1 MSNKNFGF
9 GTQIR
14 KSPYFDSTV
23 KWGAT
28 GFSVYNHMYIPRDF
42 GSPEQNFWN
51 LIEKSILCDVAVERQ
66 VEITGSDAY
75 KFIQLLTPRDLSKL
89 SVGQCKY
96 VLIVNNDGGIL
107 NDPVLLRL
115 AENHFWLS
123 LADSDV
129 LLWAQ
134 GVAVNSGLDVK
145 ISEPDVSPL
154 QLQGPTS
161 QEIMVKLF
169 GEDIR
174 DLKYYWLREYQ
185 LDGIPLIVSRTG
197 WSSELGYEIYLRDGS
212 KGNELYEK
220 IMAAGK
226 EHGIQPGHTS
236 SIRRIEGGMLSY
248 HADADIHTNPFELGL
263 DRLVNL
269 DSEINFIGKKALKKI
284 KEKGISRKQVGLVI
298 DCAPLSGPNTTFW
311 PIKKDR
317 KQIGKVTSAVYSPRL
332 KKNIA
337 LAMVSVEQSEIDFI
351 GKEALKKIKQEGIK
365 RKQVGL
371 IIDCDPL
378 SGPNTTFWPI
388 EKDGKK
394 IGKVT
399 SAVYSPRLKKNI
411 ALAMIEINYS
421 ELGNRL
427 DVQIHEGKYSAT
439 IVEKPFYDPKKNI
452 VKS

>member
-1 MSNKNFGF
+1 MSHKNFGF

-66 VEITGSDAY
+66 VEITGPDAY

-123 LADSDV
+123 LADSDI

-134 GVAVNSGLDVK
+134 GVAVNSGLDVE

-174 DLKYYWLREYQ
+174 DLKYYWLREYE

-212 KGNELYEK
+212 RGNELYEK
-220 IMAAGK
+220 IMEAGN

-248 HADADIHTNPFELGL
+248 HADADINTNPFELGF

-269 DSEINFIGKKALKKI
+269 NSEI
-284 KEKGISRKQVGLVI
+284 Q
-298 DCAPLSGPNTTFW
+298 
-311 PIKKDR
+311 
-317 KQIGKVTSAVYSPRL
+317 
-332 KKNIA
+332 
-337 LAMVSVEQSEIDFI
+337 FI

-388 EKDGKK
+388 EKETKT

-411 ALAMIEINYS
+411 ALAMIEIKHA
-421 ELGNRL
+421 ELGNQL
-427 DVQIHEGKYSAT
+427 DVQTHQGKYSAT
-439 IVEKPFYDPKKNI
+439 IVEKPFYDPKKKIAN
-452 VKS
+452 S

>member
-1 MSNKNFGF
+1 MLIALMVNKNFGF

-14 KSPYFDSTV
+14 KSPYFNSTV

-42 GSPEQNFWN
+42 GNPEQNFWN
-51 LIEKSILCDVAVERQ
+51 LIEKAILCDVAVERQ
-66 VEITGSDAY
+66 VEITGPDAY

-89 SVGQCKY
+89 AIGQCKY
-96 VLIVNNDGGIL
+96 VLITNNEGGIL

-134 GVAVNSGLDVK
+134 GVAINSGLNVK
-145 ISEPDVSPL
+145 ITEPDVSPL

-161 QEIMVKLF
+161 GEIMIKIF
-169 GEDIR
+169 GDSIR
-174 DLKYYWLREYQ
+174 DLKYYWLREYD

-212 KGNELYEK
+212 KGNQLYEK
-220 IMAAGK
+220 IMKAGK
-226 EHGIQPGHTS
+226 EQGLQPGHTS

-248 HADADIHTNPFELGL
+248 HADADINTNPFELGL

-269 DSEINFIGKKALKKI
+269 DSDVN
-284 KEKGISRKQVGLVI
+284 
-298 DCAPLSGPNTTFW
+298 
-311 PIKKDR
+311 
-317 KQIGKVTSAVYSPRL
+317 
-332 KKNIA
+332 
-337 LAMVSVEQSEIDFI
+337 FI
-351 GKEALKKIKQEGIK
+351 GKEALKKIKQSGVK
-365 RKQVGL
+365 RKQIGL
-371 IIDCDPL
+371 ELDCEPL
-378 SGPNTTFWPI
+378 KGPNTTFWSI
-388 EKDGKK
+388 LKDGKK

-411 ALAMIEINYS
+411 ALAMVEINQS
-421 ELGNRL
+421 NIGNKFKVKTN
-427 DVQIHEGKYSAT
+427 DVEVNCVV
-439 IVEKPFYDPKKNI
+439 VEKPFFDPRKKI
-452 VKS
+452 ASS

>member
-66 VEITGSDAY
+66 VEITGPDAY

-89 SVGQCKY
+89 SIGQCKY

-134 GVAVNSGLDVK
+134 GVAINSGLDVK

-174 DLKYYWLREYQ
+174 DLKYYWLREYK

-220 IMAAGK
+220 IMAVGK

-248 HADADIHTNPFELGL
+248 HADADIHTNPYELGF

-269 DSEINFIGKKALKKI
+269 ETDIE
-284 KEKGISRKQVGLVI
+284 
-298 DCAPLSGPNTTFW
+298 
-311 PIKKDR
+311 
-317 KQIGKVTSAVYSPRL
+317 
-332 KKNIA
+332 
-337 LAMVSVEQSEIDFI
+337 FI
-351 GKEALKKIKQEGIK
+351 GKEALKKIKQNGIK

-388 EKDGKK
+388 EKDGKI

-421 ELGNRL
+421 ELGNQL
-427 DVQIHEGKYSAT
+427 VVQTHEGEYSAT
-439 IVEKPFYDPKKNI
+439 IVEKPFYDPKKKI
-452 VKS
+452 ASS

>member
-1 MSNKNFGF
+1 MINKNFGF

-42 GSPEQNFWN
+42 GSPEKNFWN
-51 LIEKSILCDVAVERQ
+51 LIERAILCDVAVERQ
-66 VEITGSDAY
+66 VEITGPDAY

-89 SVGQCKY
+89 AVGQCKY
-96 VLIVNNDGGIL
+96 VLIVNNKGGIL

-134 GVAVNSGLDVK
+134 GVAINSGFNVN
-145 ISEPDVSPL
+145 ITEPDVSPL

-161 QEIMVKLF
+161 GEIMIKLF
-169 GEDIR
+169 GDSIK
-174 DLKYYWLREYQ
+174 DLKYYWSKDCD

-197 WSSELGYEIYLRDGS
+197 WSSELGYEIYLRDS
-212 KGNELYEK
+212 SRGNELYEK
-220 IMAAGK
+220 IMEAGK
-226 EHGIQPGHTS
+226 DHGLKPGHTS

-248 HADADIHTNPFELGL
+248 HADADINTNPFELGL

-269 DSEINFIGKKALKKI
+269 DSEVNFIGKEALRKI
-284 KEKGISRKQVGLVI
+284 KEVGVKRKQVGLEL
-298 DCAPLSGPNTTFW
+298 DCKPLNGPNTTFW
-311 PIKKDR
+311 SIH
-317 KQIGKVTSAVYSPRL
+317 
-332 KKNIA
+332 
-337 LAMVSVEQSEIDFI
+337 
-351 GKEALKKIKQEGIK
+351 
-365 RKQVGL
+365 
-371 IIDCDPL
+371 
-378 SGPNTTFWPI
+378 
-388 EKDGKK
+388 KDGKK

-411 ALAMIEINYS
+411 ALTMLEINQS
-421 ELGNRL
+421 EIGNKL
-427 DVQIHEGKYSAT
+427 KVNISDGEISCVV
-439 IVEKPFYDPKKNI
+439 VEKPFYDPKKKI
-452 VKS
+452 ASY

>member
-42 GSPEQNFWN
+42 GNPEQNFWN
-51 LIEKSILCDVAVERQ
+51 LIEKAILCDVAVERQ
-66 VEITGSDAY
+66 VEITGPDAY

-89 SVGQCKY
+89 AVGQCKY
-96 VLIVNNDGGIL
+96 VLITNNEGGIL

-115 AENHFWLS
+115 DENHFWLS

-134 GVAVNSGLDVK
+134 GVAVNSGLDVHIK
-145 ISEPDVSPL
+145 EPDVSPL

-161 QEIMVKLF
+161 GGIMIKLF
-169 GEDIR
+169 GEDIKN
-174 DLKYYWLREYQ
+174 LKYYWLREYN

-220 IMAAGK
+220 IMIAGK
-226 EHGIQPGHTS
+226 EHGLRPGHTS

-248 HADADIHTNPFELGL
+248 HADADINTNPFELGL

-269 DSEINFIGKKALKKI
+269 DNDINFIGKNALQKI
-284 KEKGISRKQVGLVI
+284 KQNGIKRIQVGLEI
-298 DCAPLSGPNTTFW
+298 NCKPLSSPNTTFW
-311 PIKKDR
+311 PIKKDNTN
-317 KQIGKVTSAVYSPRL
+317 IGKITSAIYSPRL

-337 LAMVSVEQSEIDFI
+337 LAMVSIEQS
-351 GKEALKKIKQEGIK
+351 
-365 RKQVGL
+365 
-371 IIDCDPL
+371 
-378 SGPNTTFWPI
+378 
-388 EKDGKK
+388 K
-394 IGKVT
+394 IGNKFQVIT
-399 SAVYSPRLKKNI
+399 N
-411 ALAMIEINYS
+411 
-421 ELGNRL
+421 
-427 DVQIHEGKYSAT
+427 EGTFDSVV
-439 IVEKPFYDPKKNI
+439 VEKPFYDPKKKI
-452 VKS
+452 ASS

>member
-51 LIEKSILCDVAVERQ
+51 LIEKAILCDVAVERQ
-66 VEITGSDAY
+66 VEITGPDAY
-75 KFIQLLTPRDLSKL
+75 EFIQLLTPRDLSKL
-89 SVGQCKY
+89 SIGQCKY
-96 VLIVNNDGGIL
+96 VLIVNDDGGIL

-123 LADSDV
+123 LADSDI

-134 GVAVNSGLDVK
+134 GVAINSGLNVK
-145 ISEPDVSPL
+145 VSEPDVSPL

-161 QEIMVKLF
+161 QEIMIKLF
-169 GEDIR
+169 GDNIK
-174 DLKYYWLREYQ
+174 DLKYYWLREYD

-197 WSSELGYEIYLRDGS
+197 WSSELGYEIYLRDGL
-212 KGNELYEK
+212 KGNKLYEI

-248 HADADIHTNPFELGL
+248 HADADIKTNPFELGL

-269 DSEINFIGKKALKKI
+269 DTEINFIGKNALKKI
-284 KEKGISRKQVGLVI
+284 KEKGISRKQVGLEI
-298 DCAPLSGPNTTFW
+298 DCEPLSGPNTTFW
-311 PIKKDR
+311 PIKKDG

-337 LAMVSVEQSEIDFI
+337 LAMVEINF
-351 GKEALKKIKQEGIK
+351 
-365 RKQVGL
+365 
-371 IIDCDPL
+371 
-378 SGPNTTFWPI
+378 S
-388 EKDGKK
+388 K
-394 IGKVT
+394 IGVNLEVNT
-399 SAVYSPRLKKNI
+399 N
-411 ALAMIEINYS
+411 
-421 ELGNRL
+421 
-427 DVQIHEGKYSAT
+427 EGKYNSVV
-439 IVEKPFYDPKKNI
+439 VEKPFYDPKKKI
-452 VKS
+452 ASS

>member
-1 MSNKNFGF
+1 MSHKNFGF

-14 KSPYFDSTV
+14 KSPYFDATV

-42 GSPEQNFWN
+42 GNPEQNFWN

-66 VEITGSDAY
+66 VEITGPDSY

-169 GEDIR
+169 GDGIR
-174 DLKYYWLREYQ
+174 DLKYYWLREYN
-185 LDGIPLIVSRTG
+185 LDGIPLVVSRTG

-269 DSEINFIGKKALKKI
+269 NSEINFIGKKALKKI
-284 KEKGISRKQVGLVI
+284 KENGISRKQVGLVI

-337 LAMVSVEQSEIDFI
+337 LAMV
-351 GKEALKKIKQEGIK
+351 
-365 RKQVGL
+365 
-371 IIDCDPL
+371 
-378 SGPNTTFWPI
+378 
-388 EKDGKK
+388 
-394 IGKVT
+394 
-399 SAVYSPRLKKNI
+399 
-411 ALAMIEINYS
+411 EINFS
-421 ELGNRL
+421 NNGTSLE
-427 DVQIHEGKYSAT
+427 VTTHEGNYNST
-439 IVEKPFYDPKKNI
+439 VVEKPFYDPKKKI
-452 VKS
+452 VSS

>member
-51 LIEKSILCDVAVERQ
+51 LIKKSILCDVAVERQ
-66 VEITGSDAY
+66 VEITGPDAY

-89 SVGQCKY
+89 SIGQCKY

-220 IMAAGK
+220 IMEAGK

-248 HADADIHTNPFELGL
+248 HADADIHTNPFELGF

-269 DSEINFIGKKALKKI
+269 DTDIN
-284 KEKGISRKQVGLVI
+284 
-298 DCAPLSGPNTTFW
+298 
-311 PIKKDR
+311 
-317 KQIGKVTSAVYSPRL
+317 
-332 KKNIA
+332 
-337 LAMVSVEQSEIDFI
+337 FI

-371 IIDCDPL
+371 IIYCDPL

-388 EKDGKK
+388 KKDGKK

-421 ELGNRL
+421 ELGNQL
-427 DVQIHEGKYSAT
+427 DVQTHEGKYSAT
-439 IVEKPFYDPKKNI
+439 IVEKPFYDPKKKI
-452 VKS
+452 ASS